1 MFTGLLECHYL
12 DEIVDYKIVNKLT
25 YASTIISFYVPNIL
39 QTLLI
44 TLFWPINFYFVKAC
58 VFILIL
64 PLTRNVSYFS
74 DIKETQISIEGMQE
88 KITKID
94 ELQTKI
100 DKIQQETMNENKNIN
115 G

>member
-1 MFTGLLECHYL
+1 MFTGLLERHYL

-58 VFILIL
+58 VFIPVL
-64 PLTRNVSYFS
+64 PLTRNVSYFADKVPGELPATS
-74 DIKETQISIEGMQE
+74 TTITQCLIRFIIKNDFKKSLRRLKYQ
-88 KITKID
+88 
-94 ELQTKI
+94 
-100 DKIQQETMNENKNIN
+100 
-115 G
+115 